1 MIITA
6 MSIISIHI
14 TNDNNGNDDVDS
26 HLHRLINNRILKENR
41 RKKCMK
47 IRQYHSQTQ
56 IKVHISL

>member
-26 HLHRLINNRILKENR
+26 HLHRLINNRILKENK
-41 RKKCMK
+41 RKN
-47 IRQYHSQTQ
+47 
-56 IKVHISL
+56 V